1 MTTASMRQL
10 LLNYLAKAEEDK
22 VKAIYTLLKNEIKAA
37 DAFVLTDEQYEI
49 LELERELHLSGKSRS
64 YTRDEARKIIK
75 G

>member
-22 VKAIYTLLKNEIKAA
+22 VKAIHTLLKNEIKAA